1 VNFVAVKMLTGDRT
15 KYVGLIFAGIMW
27 RTTSQIQDVRDAEIW
42 VMDPM
47 RLPRTSRRM
56 RWSPQTCWARPEF
69 RDPLASRVEPIPCGA
84 ETVIIHISRQ
94 HSVVTMPPPSAT

>member
-1 VNFVAVKMLTGDRT
+1 MLTGDRT

-42 VMDPM
+42 VIDPM

-56 RWSPQTCWARPEF
+56 AMLTLKRAGPGQNSETRSP
-69 RDPLASRVEPIPCGA
+69 A
-84 ETVIIHISRQ
+84 E
-94 HSVVTMPPPSAT
+94 

>member
-1 VNFVAVKMLTGDRT
+1 MNFVAVKMLTGDRT

-47 RLPRTSRRM
+47 PLPRTSRRM
-56 RWSPQTCWARPEF
+56 AMVTSSVLGQARIPRPRSP
-69 RDPLASRVEPIPCGA
+69 A
-84 ETVIIHISRQ
+84 E
-94 HSVVTMPPPSAT
+94 